1 MQAKSIGISKW
12 RPEKK
17 EKARSPAMYTR
28 AFTGSQ
34 RTKSSFLLLEFPQNR
49 SFIDSYQA
57 APNKACPICFYLSSI
72 RGLFGPY
79 SSATVP
85 AKAVPITQPTGPNL
99 PPVLQT

>member
-12 RPEKK
+12 RPEKGK
-17 EKARSPAMYTR
+17 GAVTGHVYASLYRLPADKNP
-28 AFTGSQ
+28 A
-34 RTKSSFLLLEFPQNR
+34 FLLLEFPQNR

-72 RGLFGPY
+72 SLFGPY
-79 SSATVP
+79 GSATVP